1 MSLMDRGISGFLDRI
16 KSNIKS
22 YGILTVLAAFFGIW
36 LSLES
41 KVRREKE
48 KTTGIVKSKPFIIRS
63 RILILHTNR
72 IPTTPRIGF

>member
-1 MSLMDRGISGFLDRI
+1 MSLMDRGISGFLDRK

-41 KVRREKE
+41 KKRKRKDPRNSQI
-48 KTTGIVKSKPFIIRS
+48 KA
-63 RILILHTNR
+63 LHH
-72 IPTTPRIGF
+72 